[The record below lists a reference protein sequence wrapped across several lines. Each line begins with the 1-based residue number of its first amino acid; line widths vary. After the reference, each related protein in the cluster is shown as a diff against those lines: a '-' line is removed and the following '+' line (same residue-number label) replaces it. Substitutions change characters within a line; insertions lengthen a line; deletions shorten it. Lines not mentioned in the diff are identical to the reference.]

1 MQIGNP
7 LFSSGNEI
15 IPSVDT
21 CSQTAEI
28 NGQFTFLR
36 TTLQAACKLICYYL
50 QVVNQLWTSVTQGE
64 WRLWSGC
71 VSASALRNLVRI
83 TAEKA
88 ECKAVEQS
96 PSTQA
101 EREHLSRLTSITV
114 YLPYVVILPGVCRTL
129 IHTSITNFLTHLLLP
144 FRSILFFSLTEFIS
158 QGVFHYH
165 KWKILV
171 GYVICKTEDKS

>member
-21 CSQTAEI
+21 CSRTAEI
-28 NGQFTFLR
+28 NGQFTFLG
-36 TTLQAACKLICYYL
+36 TMLQAACKLICYYL
-50 QVVNQLWTSVTQGE
+50 QVVNQLWTSVTRGE
-64 WRLWSGC
+64 GRLWSCC
-71 VSASALRNLVRI
+71 VSAGALRKLVWI

-114 YLPYVVILPGVCRTL
+114 YLSYVVILPGVRKKLVHIT
-129 IHTSITNFLTHLLLP
+129 ITNFLTHLHLP
-144 FRSILFFSLTEFIS
+144 FSLILFFSLI
-158 QGVFHYH
+158 
-165 KWKILV
+165 
-171 GYVICKTEDKS
+171 

>member
-21 CSQTAEI
+21 CSRTAEI
-28 NGQFTFLR
+28 NGQFTFLG
-36 TTLQAACKLICYYL
+36 TMLQAAWKLICYYL

-71 VSASALRNLVRI
+71 VCAGALTKPAWI

-88 ECKAVEQS
+88 ECKAVEQT

-114 YLPYVVILPGVCRTL
+114 YLPYEVILPRVCRTL
-129 IHTSITNFLTHLLLP
+129 VHITVTNFLTHLLLP
-144 FRSILFFSLTEFIS
+144 FSLILFFSLI
-158 QGVFHYH
+158 
-165 KWKILV
+165 
-171 GYVICKTEDKS
+171 